1 MRRSEEFALAVRRGA
16 RAGTPHLVAH
26 LLLAGASDAQKRRPP
41 MAQDPAVS
49 RVGLVVSKAVGGA
62 VVRTRVKRRLR
73 ALLAE
78 RLNELPA
85 GALLVVRAN
94 PAAADATS
102 AQLAASL
109 DRALKRLL
117 PAAVSA

>member
-1 MRRSEEFALAVRRGA
+1 
-16 RAGTPHLVAH
+16 
-26 LLLAGASDAQKRRPP
+26 

-73 ALLAE
+73 AVLAE
-78 RLNELPA
+78 RLHELPD